1 MHQRGPVEQKNKH
14 AFLGLKMSCR
24 IDRVIDSDGIAVL
37 SVSGRMTKQ
46 DLGTLR
52 GAIGAEASTVAI
64 DLKNVDLVDRD
75 VVKFLAKQELD
86 GTVLRN
92 CSPYI
97 RNWVTRERT
106 EASGDSEDA

>member
-1 MHQRGPVEQKNKH
+1 
-14 AFLGLKMSCR
+14 
-24 IDRVIDSDGIAVL
+24 
-37 SVSGRMTKQ
+37 
-46 DLGTLR
+46 
-52 GAIGAEASTVAI
+52 
-64 DLKNVDLVDRD
+64 VDLVDRD